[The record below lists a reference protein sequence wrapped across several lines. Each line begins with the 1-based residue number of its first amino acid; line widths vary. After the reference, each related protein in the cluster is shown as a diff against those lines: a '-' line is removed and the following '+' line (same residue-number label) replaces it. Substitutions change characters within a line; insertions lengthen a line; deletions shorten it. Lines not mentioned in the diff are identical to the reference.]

1 MKEHAGFFERMALS
15 ISNWSEKWFP
25 DSYVFALLGV
35 LIVAVAA
42 WSIGAPASSISG
54 AFGDGFWSL
63 IPFTLQMTMLI
74 ICGYVV
80 SVSKPIEKLIMRV
93 AQIPKDGRMA
103 LVLVAFVSLS
113 ISLVQWAMSTVLT
126 ALLVIALAKRK
137 DLNMDYRA
145 AAAAAFVGM
154 GATWALGLSSSA
166 AQIQANKDS
175 LPENIYQLT
184 GVIPFSE
191 TIFLWQ
197 SGVMVI
203 VLIVL
208 SMAIAYWSAPKG
220 KNVKTLADFGIQFE
234 SDAHAQ
240 ALNEHASAKN
250 STMTVEAEDK
260 DSSRSLSAADI
271 AVDSPQE
278 KQKTRPGD
286 WLETSPL
293 LTILV
298 ALIGVW
304 WIYNQFVIHDPMV
317 AISNLNTYNFIFL
330 MLGLIL
336 HGTPRNFLNAVY
348 KAVPACAGVLIQ
360 FPLYGSIAYM
370 MTKAVNVDGHSVSHY
385 IANFF
390 VSISNQDTFPVIM
403 GIYSAVLGFFVPS
416 GGGKWIIEA
425 PYVMQAANDLKVHL
439 GWSVQVYNAAEAL
452 PNFINPF
459 FMLPMLGIL
468 KLKAKD
474 VIGFTVTQ
482 MIFHIPVVLFLLWI
496 LGRTLTYVPPMFVN

>member
-1 MKEHAGFFERMALS
+1 MEQKAGFFERIAIR

-35 LIVAVAA
+35 IIVAIAA
-42 WSIGAPASSISG
+42 WSIGAPVRSITG

-80 SVSKPIEKLIMRV
+80 SVSKPVEKLIK
-93 AQIPKDGRMA
+93 ALAKLPNDGRMA
-103 LVLVAFVSLS
+103 IVMVALISMS
-113 ISLVQWAMSTVLT
+113 ISLIQWAMSTVLT

-137 DLNMDYRA
+137 ELNMDYRA

-166 AQIQANKDS
+166 AQIQANKAS
-175 LPENIYQLT
+175 LPENIYNLT
-184 GVIPFSE
+184 GVIPFSQ

-197 SGVMVI
+197 SAVI
-203 VLIVL
+203 VLVLIVL
-208 SMAIAYWSAPKG
+208 SVGIAYWSAPKG
-220 KNVKTLADFGIQFE
+220 KNVKTLDDFAIQFE
-234 SDAHAQ
+234 
-240 ALNEHASAKN
+240 E
-250 STMTVEAEDK
+250 E
-260 DSSRSLSAADI
+260 
-271 AVDSPQE
+271 PQLE
-278 KQKTRPGD
+278 VATNQKKRPGD
-286 WLETSPL
+286 WLETTPWLTVAVSL
-293 LTILV
+293 L
-298 ALIGVW
+298 GVF
-304 WIYNQFVIHDPMV
+304 WIWDQFVQQDPMI
-317 AISNLNTYNFIFL
+317 AISNLNTYNFLFL

-348 KAVPACAGVLIQ
+348 KAVPACSGVLIQ

-370 MTKAVNVDGHSVSHY
+370 MTKAINVDGHSVSHY

-390 VSISNQDTFPVIM
+390 VSISNRETFPVVM

-496 LGRTLTYVPPMFVN
+496 LGRTLTYIPPQF